1 MYFGQAKIEEDWQ
14 GTVTSPDYS
23 RLYYLTSGLKSISAE
38 SQAAPVRLEVSV
50 PESISTKNKVV
61 QRIGFKLYP
70 TYVMQNVLFQR
81 VSGES
86 VTANPSGVLS
96 VKGTGTA
103 KFYVIP
109 PQNTEVWKEVDV
121 TVRQPL
127 IRLTSSGKMR
137 LGSKIRIV

>member
-1 MYFGQAKIEEDWQ
+1 
-14 GTVTSPDYS
+14 
-23 RLYYLTSGLKSISAE
+23 
-38 SQAAPVRLEVSV
+38 
-50 PESISTKNKVV
+50 VV
-61 QRIGFKLYP
+61 QRIGFQLYP

-86 VTANPSGVLS
+86 VMANPSGVLS
-96 VKGTGTA
+96 VNGTGTT